1 MIYEFVDLESGARV
15 EVSMP
20 MRDAPPIDSI
30 IEHDGRRLKRVMSAP
45 ASVAVDDFTPFS
57 SIQMERNHPDAPR
70 LDKFGRARFN
80 TRQEVR
86 EFEAKTKASGG
97 NQFHY

>member
-1 MIYEFVDLESGARV
+1 MIYEFIDTENGERV

-30 IEHDGRRLKRVMSAP
+30 IEHEGRSLRRIMSAP
-45 ASVAVDDFTPFS
+45 LGAAVDDFTPFS

-70 LDKFGRARFN
+70 LDKFGRARFHS
-80 TRQEVR
+80 RQEVR
-86 EFEAKTKASGG
+86 EFEARTRASGG
-97 NQFHY
+97 NSFHY